1 MPRVNYD
8 KKFDVLYLVLSDNSN
23 SIGEEDDYG
32 IVTHK
37 DRNTNEITSITI
49 FGFQQKLQA
58 GYLQQASANVPH
70 FNQTQ
75 REQVLSV

>member
-1 MPRVNYD
+1 MLRVNYD
-8 KKFDVLYLVLSDNSN
+8 KKFDVLYLVFADNSN
-23 SIGEEDDYG
+23 SIGDEDDYG

-58 GYLQQASANVPH
+58 GSHQQTPTNVSHIQPI
-70 FNQTQ
+70 QK
-75 REQVLSV
+75 EQVLSV